1 MSRIL
6 AALPLVLVSL
16 AAFADVAPEPPAE
29 SNLLGTLVFLALF
42 LGSCVAVGWLIWRNE
57 KKPKQKV
64 GQQ

>member
-16 AAFADVAPEPPAE
+16 AALAIEAEPPVE
-29 SNLLGTLVFLALF
+29 SNLVGTIVSIVLF
-42 LGSCVAVGWLIWRNE
+42 VGGCVGFAWMIWKNE
-57 KKPKQKV
+57 KKSKQKA

>member
-16 AAFADVAPEPPAE
+16 AAYAVEAEPPVE

-57 KKPKQKV
+57 KKSKQKV